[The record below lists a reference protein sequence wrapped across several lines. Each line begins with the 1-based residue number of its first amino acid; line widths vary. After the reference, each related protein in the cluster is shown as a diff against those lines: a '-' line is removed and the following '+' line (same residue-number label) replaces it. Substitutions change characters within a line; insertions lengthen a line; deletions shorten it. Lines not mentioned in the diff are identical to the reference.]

1 MNLSLQDLQAEAAAT
16 GFPLE
21 TLDKVIRLIELLNAF
36 RSHPFLKGRMVLKGG
51 TALNLFVFDLP
62 RLSVDIDLNYVGSAD
77 REVML
82 AEREKVEQ
90 AITAICGREGFTLR
104 RIPTAHAGGKWR
116 LGYTNALDRNANLEI
131 DVVFTLRVPLW
142 PIQVRDSHPVGSFRA
157 QDIPVLDIHELAAGK
172 LSALFTRH
180 ASRDLF
186 DAHALL
192 GRDDLDRDKLRLGFI
207 VYGACSRRD
216 WRTVSPEDIGCDHKE
231 LQRQLVPVL
240 SRDVV
245 PAGDEMN
252 AWIEQLIQECRER
265 VGLVLPFEDHE
276 REFLVR
282 VNEQGEIAPEL
293 LTGDD
298 ELVARIRQHPQLL
311 WKVKHVRVHKG
322 LPSGRL

>member
-1 MNLSLQDLQAEAAAT
+1 MNLSLQELQAEATAT

-36 RSHPFLKGRMVLKGG
+36 RSHPFLKNRIVLKGG
-51 TALNLFVFDLP
+51 TALNLFVFELP

-90 AITAICGREGFTLR
+90 AITAICGREGFTIR
-104 RIPTAHAGGKWR
+104 RVPDAHAGGKWR

-142 PIQVRDSHPVGSFRA
+142 PIQMRDSHPVGSFMAR
-157 QDIPVLDIHELAAGK
+157 DIPVLDIHELAAGK
-172 LSALFTRH
+172 LGALFTRH

-192 GRDDLDRDKLRLGFI
+192 GQDNLDREKLRLGFV

-216 WRTVSPEDIGCDHKE
+216 WRTVSSEDIRCDHKE
-231 LQRQLVPVL
+231 LRQQLVPVL
-240 SRDVV
+240 RRDVV
-245 PAGDEMN
+245 PAGDDMN
-252 AWIEQLIQECRER
+252 AWIEKLVQECRER
-265 VGLVLPFEDHE
+265 VGQVLPFEDDE

-282 VNEQGEIAPEL
+282 VNEQGEITPEL

-298 ELVARIRQHPQLL
+298 ELAARIRQHPQLL
-311 WKVKHVRVHKG
+311 WKVKHVREHRG
-322 LPSGRL
+322 LPLTR

>member
-1 MNLSLQDLQAEAAAT
+1 
-16 GFPLE
+16 
-21 TLDKVIRLIELLNAF
+21 
-36 RSHPFLKGRMVLKGG
+36 
-51 TALNLFVFDLP
+51 VFNLP

-82 AEREKVEQ
+82 AEREKVAQ
-90 AITAICGREGFTLR
+90 AITAVCGREGFTLR
-104 RIPTAHAGGKWR
+104 RVPNAHAGGKWR

-142 PIQVRDSHPVGSFRA
+142 LIQARDSHPVGSFRA
-157 QDIPVLDIHELAAGK
+157 RDIPVLDIHELAAGK
-172 LSALFTRH
+172 LNALFTRH

-216 WRTVSPEDIGCDHKE
+216 WQTVSPEDIGCDHKE

-245 PAGDEMN
+245 PAGDDMN
-252 AWIEQLIQECRER
+252 TWIDQLVQECRER

-298 ELVARIRQHPQLL
+298 NLAARIRQHPQLL
-311 WKVKHVRVHKG
+311 WKVKHVREHIG
-322 LPSGRL
+322 LPLD

>member
-16 GFPLE
+16 GFSLE
-21 TLDKVIRLIELLNAF
+21 TLDKVIRLIDLLNAF
-36 RSHPFLKGRMVLKGG
+36 RGHPFLKDRMVLKGG

-82 AEREKVEQ
+82 ADREKVER

-104 RIPTAHAGGKWR
+104 RVPQAHAGGKWR
-116 LGYTNALDRNANLEI
+116 LGYTNALDRTANLEI
-131 DVVFTLRVPLW
+131 DVIFTLRVPLW
-142 PIQVRDSHPVGSFRA
+142 PVQIRDSHSVGSFRA
-157 QDIPVLDIHELAAGK
+157 RNIRVLDIHELAAGK
-172 LSALFTRH
+172 LGALFTRH

-192 GRDDLDRDKLRLGFI
+192 GRDDLDRGKLRLGFV

-216 WRTVSPEDIGCDHKE
+216 WRTVSPEDISCDHKE
-231 LQRQLVPVL
+231 FQRQLVPVL
-240 SRDVV
+240 GRDVV
-245 PAGDEMN
+245 PAGDDTN
-252 AWIEQLIQECRER
+252 RWIGQLVHECRER

-282 VNEQGEIAPEL
+282 VNEQGEITPEL

-298 ELVARIRQHPQLL
+298 ELATRIQQHPQLL
-311 WKVKHVRVHKG
+311 WKVKHVRERRG
-322 LPSGRL
+322 LPNE

>member
-16 GFPLE
+16 GFSME
-21 TLDKVIRLIELLNAF
+21 TLDKVIRLIDLLNAF
-36 RSHPFLKGRMVLKGG
+36 RSHPFLKNRMVLKGG

-77 REVML
+77 REVMM

-104 RIPTAHAGGKWR
+104 RVPHAHAGGKWR
-116 LGYTNALDRNANLEI
+116 LGYTNALGRNANLEI
-131 DVVFTLRVPLW
+131 DVILTLRVPLW
-142 PIQVRDSHPVGSFRA
+142 PIQIRDSYPVGSFRA
-157 QDIPVLDIHELAAGK
+157 RGIPVLDIHELAAGK
-172 LSALFTRH
+172 LCALFTRQ

-216 WRTVSPEDIGCDHKE
+216 WRTVSAEDIRCDYDE
-231 LQRQLVPVL
+231 LRQQLVPVL

-245 PAGDEMN
+245 PAGDDTDR
-252 AWIEQLIQECRER
+252 WIEQLVRECRER
-265 VGLVLPFEDHE
+265 VGLILPFADHE
-276 REFLVR
+276 REFLMR
-282 VNEQGEIAPEL
+282 VNERGKIAPQL
-293 LTGDD
+293 LTGDN
-298 ELVARIRQHPQLL
+298 ELAARIRQHPQLL
-311 WKVKHVRVHKG
+311 WKVQHVREHKG
-322 LPSGRL
+322 LPND

>member
-16 GFPLE
+16 GFSLE
-21 TLDKVIRLIELLNAF
+21 TLDKVIRLIELLNAC
-36 RSHPFLKGRMVLKGG
+36 RSHPFLKDRMVLKGG

-62 RLSVDIDLNYVGSAD
+62 RLSVDIDLDYVGSAD

-90 AITAICGREGFTLR
+90 AIMAICGREGFTVR
-104 RIPTAHAGGKWR
+104 RVPQAHAGGKWR

-131 DVVFTLRVPLW
+131 DVIFTLRVPLW
-142 PIQVRDSHPVGSFRA
+142 PIQIRDSHPVGSFRA
-157 QDIPVLDIHELAAGK
+157 RNIRVLDIHELAAGK
-172 LSALFTRH
+172 LCALFSRH

-192 GRDDLDRDKLRLGFI
+192 GRNDLDRDKLRLGFI

-216 WRTVSPEDIGCDHKE
+216 WRTVSPEDISCDHKE

-245 PAGDEMN
+245 PAGNDTN
-252 AWIEQLIQECRER
+252 RWIEQLVHECRER
-265 VGLVLPFEDHE
+265 VGLILPFEDHE
-276 REFLVR
+276 HEFLVQ
-282 VNEQGEIAPEL
+282 VNEQGKIAPQL
-293 LTGDD
+293 LTEDD
-298 ELVARIRQHPQLL
+298 ELAARIRQHPQLL
-311 WKVKHVRVHKG
+311 WKVKHVRGHRG
-322 LPSGRL
+322 LPNE